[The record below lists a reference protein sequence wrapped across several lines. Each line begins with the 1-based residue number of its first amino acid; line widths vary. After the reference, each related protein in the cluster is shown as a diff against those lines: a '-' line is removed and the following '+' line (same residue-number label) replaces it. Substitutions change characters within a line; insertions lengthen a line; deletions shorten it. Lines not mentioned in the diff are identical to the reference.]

1 MYLLVTIDTAAILSI
16 ENMVLFDCPRLLEF
30 LSGSGGTNSPT
41 LWRRDHR
48 SGETV
53 SWHE

>member
-16 ENMVLFDCPRLLEF
+16 ENVVLFDIRLLEF